1 MSSIL
6 IGKDMK
12 NSIWLLGIIVQRVAR
27 KGMCKRQK
35 EITAQ
40 LTGACEMHGAPHRER
55 VPRGM
60 GVGQRKKRKDGARR
74 RANQ

>member
-12 NSIWLLGIIVQRVAR
+12 SSIWLLGIIVQRVAR

-35 EITAQ
+35 EITAR
-40 LTGACEMHGAPHRER
+40 LTGACEMRGAPHRER

-60 GVGQRKKRKDGARR
+60 GAGQRKKRKDRARR